1 MNKVINKFEELFGSK
16 AEFFASSPGRV
27 DLMGSHTDYNH
38 GYVVTMPVDL
48 KIECAFSATEESALT
63 LYSCNLDTF
72 AKIDIKTGDQIEG
85 DDWGK
90 YVSAVAKV
98 CLDEGH
104 TLKAFNGAFCST
116 VPIGSGL
123 SSSAALEAAV
133 IAILGKV
140 GGFEIDKK
148 NSALLTQKAENKYVG
163 VNCGILDQ
171 YSVIFGERHKVI
183 KLDCREL
190 THSQVEWPSDV
201 MVAICNT
208 VKPRQLHGSE
218 YDDRR
223 RDCEAAVAV
232 IAKDHPNVTHLRDVS
247 IELFNEYKD
256 KMPANAAKRAQF
268 IIEENDRTHELQAA
282 LTKNDK
288 AALKDV
294 FHRSFVGARDLFQIS
309 NNEMNCMYEA
319 MSTATGVVASRQ
331 AGAGF
336 GGCMA
341 SLVKKDQLEA
351 FKKDVFN
358 KYKELTG
365 LECQIYG
372 VHTSQGTN
380 IKPVEALATAEAK

>member
-1 MNKVINKFEELFGSK
+1 MNSNVLNKFGELFKSTPSFY
-16 AEFFASSPGRV
+16 AYSPGRV

-48 KIECAFSATEESALT
+48 QIECAFSANDSDILT
-63 LYSCNLDTF
+63 LYSCNFNTLV
-72 AKIDIKTGDQIEG
+72 KVNVKTGQQVDG

-90 YVSAVAKV
+90 YVSAVVKV
-98 CLDEGH
+98 VLDEGKAV
-104 TLKAFNGAFCST
+104 KAFDGAFCST
-116 VPIGSGL
+116 VPVGSGL

-133 IAILGKV
+133 MAILSKV
-140 GGFEIDKK
+140 SGFEIDKK
-148 NSALLTQKAENKYVG
+148 NSALLAQKAENKYVG

-171 YSVIFGERHKVI
+171 YSVIFGEKHKVI

-190 THSQVEWPSDV
+190 THTQVNWPKDV

-223 RDCEAAVAV
+223 ADCEEAVKV
-232 IAKDHPNVTHLRDVS
+232 IAQDHKNITHLRDVS

-256 KMPANAAKRAQF
+256 KMPVNAAKRAQF
-268 IIEENDRTHELQAA
+268 IIEENNRTHELEEA
-282 LTKNDK
+282 LTNNDK
-288 AALKDV
+288 ALLKDV
-294 FHRSFVGARDLFQIS
+294 FHRSFVGARDLFGIS
-309 NNEMNCMYEA
+309 NKEMNAMYEA

-341 SLVKKDQLEA
+341 SLVYKDKLED

-365 LECQIYG
+365 LECEIYG
-372 VHTSQGTN
+372 VHTAKGTHIEEVKN
-380 IKPVEALATAEAK
+380 